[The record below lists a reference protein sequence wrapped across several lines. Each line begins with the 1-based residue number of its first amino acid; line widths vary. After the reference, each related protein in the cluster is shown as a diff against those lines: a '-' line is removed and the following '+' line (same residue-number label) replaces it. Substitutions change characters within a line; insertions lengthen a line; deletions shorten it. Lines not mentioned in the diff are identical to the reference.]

1 MDSATM
7 GDQEATD
14 RGDGVGGDLNHARYS
29 DLIIRFWRNA
39 RLTAAEMK
47 ELDEL
52 HLRNIDHVW
61 AATAA
66 KEEVEK

>member
-1 MDSATM
+1 VSEFD
-7 GDQEATD
+7 
-14 RGDGVGGDLNHARYS
+14 HARYS

-39 RLTAAEMK
+39 RLTADELK

-61 AATAA
+61 ASTAA
-66 KEEVEK
+66 KEEAEK